1 MSAVTTSEY
10 CQQCLRFDCEGQT
23 LQAVLTLPPA
33 STTMDDLGVLVV
45 VGGPQYRAGSHRQ
58 FTLLARELARQGFPV
73 LRFDHRGMG
82 DSSGP
87 LHDFK
92 QITPDI
98 GAAIEA
104 FQRAH
109 PGLRR
114 VVIWGLCDAASA
126 ALMYWQRSRDPRIA
140 GLCLLNPWVRSEASL
155 AKATVKHYYLD
166 RLKQPEFWKKLLS
179 GRVAG
184 AALRDLIG
192 NLRRARGAGA
202 GTRSAA
208 AMNFQQEMAL
218 AWAQLKV
225 PLLLILSGRD
235 LTAKEFL
242 EHAQADAAWQGL
254 LQAPHVT
261 RADFPEADHT
271 FSNAQARDQVAQA
284 TAAWLRVHM
293 GLTAAQDSASA
304 RS

>member
-1 MSAVTTSEY
+1 
-10 CQQCLRFDCEGQT
+10 
-23 LQAVLTLPPA
+23 VLAQP
-33 STTMDDLGVLVV
+33 LGSF
-45 VGGPQYRAGSHRQ
+45 R
-58 FTLLARELARQGFPV
+58 
-73 LRFDHRGMG
+73 
-82 DSSGP
+82 
-87 LHDFK
+87 
-92 QITPDI
+92 
-98 GAAIEA
+98 
-104 FQRAH
+104 
-109 PGLRR
+109 
-114 VVIWGLCDAASA
+114 
-126 ALMYWQRSRDPRIA
+126 
-140 GLCLLNPWVRSEASL
+140 ASL

>member
-1 MSAVTTSEY
+1 MSAVKTSEY
-10 CQQCLRFDCEGQT
+10 RQQCLRFDCEGQT

-73 LRFDHRGMG
+73 LRFDHQGMG
-82 DSSGP
+82 DSSGL

-208 AMNFQQEMAL
+208 AMNFQQEMAF
-218 AWAQLKV
+218 AWAQLKA

-261 RADFPEADHT
+261 RTDFPEADHT

-284 TAAWLRVHM
+284 TAAWLRQH
-293 GLTAAQDSASA
+293 LSSPAPRDTA